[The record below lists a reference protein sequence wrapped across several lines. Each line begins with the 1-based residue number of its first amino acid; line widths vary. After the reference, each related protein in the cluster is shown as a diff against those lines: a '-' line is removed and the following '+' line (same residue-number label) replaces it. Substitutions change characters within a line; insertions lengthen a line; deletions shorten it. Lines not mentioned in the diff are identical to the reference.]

1 MGGVGM
7 FTALSDYM
15 RLARAGAVMAR
26 NDVIIP
32 DAYRN
37 RMPFAAKAA
46 GAILRILPGGGGK
59 GRAGQRFARALE
71 KLGPAW
77 IKLGQFM
84 ATRPDVIGVE
94 AATDLSRLKD
104 AIPPFPKSQ
113 ALKSLKD
120 QFGAEATRLFPN
132 LSNPIAAASVAQ
144 VHKLETPNG
153 TRAVKILR
161 PNIERTME
169 LELRAMKRV
178 AYSAQKHGS
187 AEVKR
192 MEPAAFIDTMA
203 RSLTREMDL
212 RFEAGAASEFAEI
225 AAIDSYVYAPAVDW
239 ERTSQRV
246 LTTEW
251 IDGRSLTN
259 PGPMSPEQRIDLANR
274 ITRGFLA
281 CALDHG
287 FFHADLHEGNMI
299 LAPDGRLVLVDFG
312 IMGRIGPNE
321 RLFLAQILKG
331 FLERDY
337 KRVSEVHFEAGYVPA
352 SHSKE
357 EFAQALRSVGEPIFG
372 KDATDVSMARVLLQ
386 LLDITRQFGMHLRPE
401 LILLQKT
408 MVQVE
413 GVARTID
420 PGHNIWQAAQP
431 IVERWTRREFG
442 PEGLRRLAIKTAS
455 EALARLRHLPD
466 TLAKL
471 DAALNR
477 AAEPAPA
484 PVVVKRTTGWGWFL
498 AGVAVSAASAA
509 GLWFV
514 LIYKP

>member
-1 MGGVGM
+1 M
-7 FTALSDYM
+7 FTALADYM
-15 RLARAGAVMAR
+15 RLARAGAVMVR

-32 DAYRN
+32 EDYRN
-37 RMPFAAKAA
+37 RLPFAAKAA
-46 GAILRILPGGGGK
+46 GAVLRILPGGGGG
-59 GRAGQRFARALE
+59 GRPGQRFARALE

-104 AIPPFPKSQ
+104 ALPPFPQ
-113 ALKSLKD
+113 AKAVKSLRD
-120 QFGAEATRLFPN
+120 QFGEDAARLFPN
-132 LSNPIAAASVAQ
+132 LGAPVAAASVAQ
-144 VHKLETPNG
+144 VHRMETPNG
-153 TRAVKILR
+153 PRAVKILR
-161 PNIERTME
+161 PNIEREME
-169 LELRAMKRV
+169 LELRAMKRI

-187 AEVKR
+187 SEVKR

-225 AAIDSYVYAPAVDW
+225 AAIDGYVHSPAVDW

-251 IDGRSLTN
+251 IEGRSLTN
-259 PGPMSPEQRIDLANR
+259 PGPLTADQRIDLANR
-274 ITRGFLA
+274 VTRGFLA

-299 LAPDGRLVLVDFG
+299 LTPDGQLVLVDYG
-312 IMGRIGPNE
+312 IMGRIGMNE
-321 RLFLAQILKG
+321 RIFLAQILKG
-331 FLERDY
+331 FLERNY
-337 KRVSEVHFEAGYVPA
+337 KRVAEVHFEAGYVPA

-357 EFAQALRSVGEPIFG
+357 DFAQALRSVGEPIFG
-372 KDATDVSMARVLLQ
+372 KDATEVSMARVLLQ

-413 GVARTID
+413 GVARSID
-420 PGHNIWQAAQP
+420 PAHNIWQAAKP
-431 IVERWTRREFG
+431 IVDRWTHREFG
-442 PEGLRRLAIKTAS
+442 PEGLRRLAADTAR
-455 EALARLRHLPD
+455 EAIARLRKLPE
-466 TLAKL
+466 TLEKL
-471 DAALNR
+471 DAALTR
-477 AAEPAPA
+477 AAEPPQA
-484 PVVVKRTTGWGWFL
+484 PVVVKRTAGWGWALTGFL
-498 AGVAVSAASAA
+498 MAAASAA
-509 GLWFV
+509 GLWFL

>member
-1 MGGVGM
+1 M
-7 FTALSDYM
+7 FDAISDYM
-15 RLARAGAVMAR
+15 RLARAGMVMIR
-26 NDVIIP
+26 HDVVIP
-32 DAYRN
+32 ADYRS
-37 RMPFAAKAA
+37 RMPWPARFA
-46 GAILRILPGGGGK
+46 GGFLRLFSGSGRGRPGE
-59 GRAGQRFARALE
+59 RFARALE

-84 ATRPDVIGVE
+84 ATRPDVIGVQ

-104 AIPPFPKSQ
+104 ALPPFPKAQ
-113 ALKSLKD
+113 ALKSLRSE
-120 QFGAEATRLFPN
+120 FGENTDRLFPS
-132 LSNPIAAASVAQ
+132 LGDPVAAASVAQ
-144 VHKLETPNG
+144 VHKLETPQG
-153 TRAVKILR
+153 TKAVKILR
-161 PNIERTME
+161 PGIERKME
-169 LELRAMKRV
+169 LELRAMRRI
-178 AYSAQKHGS
+178 AYSAQRHGPPD
-187 AEVKR
+187 VKR

-225 AAIDSYVYAPAVDW
+225 AAIDNYVYAPKVDW

-251 IDGRSLTN
+251 IAGRSLTD
-259 PGPMSPEQRIDLANR
+259 PGAIGANDRIDLANR

-299 LAPDGRLVLVDFG
+299 LAPDGRLFLVDFG
-312 IMGRIGPNE
+312 IMGRIGRNE
-321 RLFLAQILKG
+321 RLFLAEILKG

-352 SHSKE
+352 NHSMD

-372 KDATDVSMARVLLQ
+372 KDATEVSMARVLLQ
-386 LLDITRQFGMHLRPE
+386 LFDITRQFGMHLRPE

-413 GVARTID
+413 GVARSID
-420 PGHNIWQAAQP
+420 PAHNIWQAAKP
-431 IVERWTRREFG
+431 VVDRWSRREFG
-442 PEGLRRLAIKTAS
+442 PEGIRKLALDTAREALSRLRRLP
-455 EALARLRHLPD
+455 E
-466 TLAKL
+466 TLEKL
-471 DAALNR
+471 DAALTR
-477 AAEPAPA
+477 AAEPPQP
-484 PVVVKRTTGWGWFL
+484 PVVVRNTTGWGWLLTGF
-498 AGVAVSAASAA
+498 AIAAASAA

-514 LIYKP
+514 LANQP

>member
-1 MGGVGM
+1 M
-7 FTALSDYM
+7 FTALADYM
-15 RLARAGAVMAR
+15 RLARAGAVMVR

-32 DAYRN
+32 EDYRK
-37 RMPFAAKAA
+37 RLPFAAKAA
-46 GAILRILPGGGGK
+46 GAILRILPGGGGG
-59 GRAGQRFARALE
+59 GRPGQRFARALE

-84 ATRPDVIGVE
+84 ATRPDVIGVQ
-94 AATDLSRLKD
+94 AANDLSRLKD
-104 AIPPFPKSQ
+104 ALPPFPQ
-113 ALKSLKD
+113 AKAIKSLRD
-120 QFGAEATRLFPN
+120 QFGEDAARLFPN
-132 LSNPIAAASVAQ
+132 LGAPVAAASVAQ
-144 VHKLETPNG
+144 VHRMETPNG
-153 TRAVKILR
+153 ARAVKILR
-161 PNIERTME
+161 PDIEREME
-169 LELRAMKRV
+169 LELRAMKRI

-187 AEVKR
+187 SEVKR

-203 RSLTREMDL
+203 LSLTREMDL

-225 AAIDSYVYAPAVDW
+225 AAIDGYVHAPQVDW

-259 PGPMSPEQRIDLANR
+259 PGPLDPEQRIDLANR
-274 ITRGFLA
+274 VTRGFLA

-299 LAPDGRLVLVDFG
+299 LTPDGRLVLVDYG
-312 IMGRIGPNE
+312 IMGRIGMNE
-321 RLFLAQILKG
+321 RIFLAQILKG

-352 SHSKE
+352 FHSKE
-357 EFAQALRSVGEPIFG
+357 DFAQALRSVGEPIFG
-372 KDATDVSMARVLLQ
+372 KDATEVSMARVLLQ

-413 GVARTID
+413 GVARSID
-420 PGHNIWQAAQP
+420 PAHNIWQAAKP

-442 PEGLRRLAIKTAS
+442 PEGLRRLAVDTAR
-455 EALARLRHLPD
+455 EAIARLRKLPE
-466 TLAKL
+466 TLEKL
-471 DAALNR
+471 DAALTR
-477 AAEPAPA
+477 AAAPPAP
-484 PVVVKRTTGWGWFL
+484 PVVVKRTTGWGWALTGF
-498 AGVAVSAASAA
+498 AIAAISAA
-509 GLWFV
+509 GLWV
-514 LIYKP
+514 LLIYKP

>member
-1 MGGVGM
+1 M

-15 RLARAGAVMAR
+15 RLARAGAVMVR

-32 DAYRN
+32 DAYRS
-37 RMPFAAKAA
+37 RLPFVAKAA
-46 GAILRILPGGGGK
+46 GAVLRILPGGGGR

-94 AATDLSRLKD
+94 AATDLSSLKD
-104 AIPPFPKSQ
+104 SVPPFPKAQ
-113 ALKSLKD
+113 AIKALRT
-120 QFGAEATRLFPN
+120 QFGAEADRLFKDLGEPV
-132 LSNPIAAASVAQ
+132 AAASVAQ
-144 VHKLETPNG
+144 VHKLQTSTG
-153 TRAVKILR
+153 MKAVKILR

-178 AYSAQKHGS
+178 AYSAQNS
-187 AEVKR
+187 NNPEIKR

-225 AAIDSYVYAPAVDW
+225 AAIDGYVQAPKVDW

-259 PGPMSPEQRIDLANR
+259 PGQLSSDQRIDLANR
-274 ITRGFLA
+274 VTRGFLA

-299 LAPDGRLVLVDFG
+299 LTPDGRLVLVDFG

-337 KRVSEVHFEAGYVPA
+337 KRVAQVHFEAGYVPA
-352 SHSKE
+352 EHSMD

-372 KDATDVSMARVLLQ
+372 KDATDVSMGRVLLQ
-386 LLDITRQFGMHLRPE
+386 LFDITRQFGMHLRPE

-413 GVARTID
+413 GVARSID

-431 IVERWTRREFG
+431 IVERWSRREFG
-442 PEGLRRLAIKTAS
+442 PEGLRKLAITTAR
-455 EALARLRHLPD
+455 EALARLRNLPD

-471 DAALNR
+471 DAALTK
-477 AAEPAPA
+477 AASPSPA

-498 AGVAVSAASAA
+498 TGALISAGAAA

>member
-1 MGGVGM
+1 M
-7 FTALSDYM
+7 FEAISDYL
-15 RLARAGAVMAR
+15 RLARAGAVMLR
-26 NDVIIP
+26 NDVVIP
-32 DAYRN
+32 PAYRS
-37 RMPFAAKAA
+37 RMPWAAKFA
-46 GAILRILPGGGGK
+46 GGFLRVLPGGGGK
-59 GRAGQRFARALE
+59 GRPGQRFAKALE

-104 AIPPFPKSQ
+104 SLPPFSKPLAMKTLRQ
-113 ALKSLKD
+113 
-120 QFGAEATRLFPN
+120 QFGEDAERLFPN
-132 LSNPIAAASVAQ
+132 LSEPVAAASVAQ
-144 VHKLETPNG
+144 VHRMETPKG
-153 TRAVKILR
+153 PRAVKILR
-161 PNIERTME
+161 PGIERKME
-169 LELRAMKRV
+169 LELRAMKRI
-178 AYSAQKHGS
+178 AYSAQRQGP
-187 AEVKR
+187 AEIKR

-212 RFEAGAASEFAEI
+212 RFEAGAASEFGEI
-225 AAIDSYVYAPAVDW
+225 AALDNYVYAPKVDW

-246 LTTEW
+246 LVTEW
-251 IDGRSLTN
+251 IDGRSLTD
-259 PGPMSPEQRIDLANR
+259 PGAIGANDRIDLANR

-312 IMGRIGPNE
+312 IMGRIGMNE
-321 RLFLAQILKG
+321 RIFLAEILKG

-352 SHSKE
+352 NHSMD

-372 KDATDVSMARVLLQ
+372 KDATEVSMARVLLQ
-386 LLDITRQFGMHLRPE
+386 LFDITRQFGMHLRPE

-420 PGHNIWQAAQP
+420 PSHNIWQAAKP
-431 IVERWTRREFG
+431 IVDRWTQREFG
-442 PEGLRRLAIKTAS
+442 PEGLRKLAISTAR
-455 EALARLRHLPD
+455 EAISRLRKLPE
-466 TLAKL
+466 TLQKL
-471 DAALNR
+471 DEALNR

-484 PVVVKRTTGWGWFL
+484 PVVVKRATGWGWL
-498 AGVAVSAASAA
+498 LTGAAISAASAA

-514 LIYKP
+514 LVNKP

>member
-1 MGGVGM
+1 M

-15 RLARAGAVMAR
+15 RLARAGAVMVR

-32 DAYRN
+32 EAYRS
-37 RMPFAAKAA
+37 RMPVAAKAA
-46 GAILRILPGGGGK
+46 GAVLRIMPGGGGK
-59 GRAGQRFARALE
+59 GRPGERFARALE

-104 AIPPFPKSQ
+104 KIPPFPKQQ
-113 ALKSLKD
+113 ALKTLRD
-120 QFGAEATRLFPN
+120 QFTTDADRLFRG
-132 LSNPIAAASVAQ
+132 LSDPIAAASVAQ
-144 VHKLETPNG
+144 VHRLETPNG
-153 TRAVKILR
+153 SRAVKILR

-169 LELRAMKRV
+169 LELRAMKRI
-178 AYSAQKHGS
+178 AYSAQKHGN

-225 AAIDSYVYAPAVDW
+225 AAIDGYVYAPKVDW

-251 IDGRSLTN
+251 IEGRSLTN
-259 PGPMSPEQRIDLANR
+259 PGPLDADQRIDLANR
-274 ITRGFLA
+274 VTRGFLA
-281 CALDHG
+281 SALDHG

-299 LAPDGRLVLVDFG
+299 LTPDGRLVLVDFG
-312 IMGRIGPNE
+312 IMGRIGMAE
-321 RLFLAQILKG
+321 RIFLAEILKG
-331 FLERDY
+331 FLDRDY
-337 KRVSEVHFEAGYVPA
+337 KRVSQVHFEAGYVPA
-352 SHSKE
+352 SHSMD

-386 LLDITRQFGMHLRPE
+386 LFDITRQFGMHLRPE

-420 PGHNIWQAAQP
+420 PAHNIWQAAQP
-431 IVERWTRREFG
+431 IVERWSRREFG
-442 PEGLRRLAIKTAS
+442 PEGLRKLAITTAR
-455 EALARLRHLPD
+455 EALSRLRRLPE

-471 DAALNR
+471 DAALTT
-477 AAEPAPA
+477 AASPSPA
-484 PVVVKRTTGWGWFL
+484 PVVVQETPGWAWFL
-498 AGVAVSAASAA
+498 TGALISAASAA
-509 GLWFV
+509 VLWFV
-514 LIYKP
+514 LTNQP